1 MTTFFEKID
10 KFKVTCLRL
19 KAACHRLEIA
29 VHRFKVVCHHRPLKK
44 VLSLKTPLNPFRY
57 EGDIREG
64 VKGVCKLKFGN

>member
-1 MTTFFEKID
+1 MSS
-10 KFKVTCLRL
+10 L
-19 KAACHRLEIA
+19 KSRMPSFRNGRSSLKSGMPSSSLE
-29 VHRFKVVCHHRPLKK
+29 KK

>member
-1 MTTFFEKID
+1 MSS
-10 KFKVTCLRL
+10 L
-19 KAACHRLEIA
+19 KSRMPSFRNGGSSLKSGMPSSSLE
-29 VHRFKVVCHHRPLKK
+29 K